1 MQGLLLLPAYT
12 FIYPF
17 LNFRHTELDRLCDFF
32 SLSANHLFYKS
43 QSSYFQKTEEGVKTC
58 LRFSHPLLIYSS
70 DLAEAS
76 YTAGFQMRWLY
87 LPSTAA
93 RIHPKI
99 SQEITSPIPTV
110 SIMSGIGSITPYA

>member
-1 MQGLLLLPAYT
+1 MFSFKFSYILTKMEIRNGIRDWPDLVKIYFPDSS
-12 FIYPF
+12 FIIKKEDVK
-17 LNFRHTELDRLCDFF
+17 NI
-32 SLSANHLFYKS
+32 SALFTP
-43 QSSYFQKTEEGVKTC
+43 SSFYD
-58 LRFSHPLLIYSS
+58 SIP
-70 DLAEAS
+70 

-110 SIMSGIGSITPYA
+110 SIMSGIGSRTPYA